1 MRLRRLALML
11 LVMAGCPSRE
21 VTRIDPA
28 QQKQERKDIPVEVNR
43 DIDILFVI
51 DNSGSMGE
59 EQASLA
65 SNFFNFINVL
75 EGIEGGLPNVHIGVV
90 SSNVGAGGQPIS
102 ACTGDG
108 DNGRLQN
115 VPRMPGCEPP
125 SGYFI
130 NYDNSTGT
138 PTQNYVGSLQDT
150 FACIARLGINGC
162 GFEQHMESMKR
173 ALDGRNPE
181 NANFLRPNAHLAVI
195 FIADEDD
202 CSATSGAV
210 FDPGQDSISDPLG
223 PRTSFRC
230 AEFGYLCNDQQIGR
244 TPATLDEAGG
254 ALECAPQGEMDPGAS
269 NPAYLWHPQ
278 VYVDFLRS
286 LKVDPNLIIV
296 GGIVG
301 NPDPV
306 AIQLDDDGN
315 PEIAPSCV
323 TSAGEADPAIRFK
336 YFMDKFPN
344 RNTFTSICN
353 TDLSDALTQ
362 IAELLARVIGN
373 PCLEG
378 NISTVDVRDDMPGT
392 QYDCQVSDVQYPNT
406 DLESQTPI
414 PRCIQTSDTAIDP
427 SSPTPC
433 WWMYQDTANCSDSP
447 TGLTLIVERG
457 DPPADPLPGTHVI
470 ASCVTD

>member
-1 MRLRRLALML
+1 MRLRRLALIL

-21 VTRIDPA
+21 VTRIDPS

-59 EQASLA
+59 EQASLTT
-65 SNFFNFINVL
+65 NFFNFINVL
-75 EGIEGGLPNVHIGVV
+75 EGIEGGMPNVHIGVV

-115 VPRMPGCEPP
+115 SPRMPGCTPP

-130 NYDNSTGT
+130 NYEVDENGNMIQNFTG
-138 PTQNYVGSLQDT
+138 SMQDS
-150 FACIARLGINGC
+150 FACIARLGTNGC
-162 GFEQHMESMKR
+162 GFEQHFESMRR

-181 NANFLRPNAHLAVI
+181 NQNFLRPGAHLAVI

-210 FDPGQDSISDPLG
+210 FDPGQDSVSDPLG

-230 AEFGYLCNDQQIGR
+230 AEFGYLCNDQPIGR
-244 TPATLDEAGG
+244 SPAQLDEPGG
-254 ALECAPQGEMDPGAS
+254 ALECAPQGETDPSAS
-269 NPAYLWHPQ
+269 SPAYLWHPQ

-286 LKVDPNLIIV
+286 LKADTNLIIV
-296 GGIVG
+296 AGIVG

-306 AIQLDDDGN
+306 AIQLDEDGN

-323 TSAGEADPAIRFK
+323 TSAGEADPGIRFK

-378 NISTVDVRDDMPGT
+378 NISLTDVRDDMAGT

-406 DLESQTPI
+406 DLERQTPL
-414 PRCIQTSDTAIDP
+414 PRCVQTSDTAIDTAA
-427 SSPTPC
+427 STYPC
-433 WWMYQDTANCSDSP
+433 WWMLADPANCTD
-447 TGLTLIVERG
+447 TDHHLTLIVERNNG
-457 DPPADPLPGTHVI
+457 MPLPGTHVI
-470 ASCVTD
+470 ASCVTN